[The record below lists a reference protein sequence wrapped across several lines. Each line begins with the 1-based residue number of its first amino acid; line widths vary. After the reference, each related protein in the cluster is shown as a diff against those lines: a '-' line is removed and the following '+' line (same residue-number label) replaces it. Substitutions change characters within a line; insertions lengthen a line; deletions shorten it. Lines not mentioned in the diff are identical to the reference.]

1 MYKRQVIRSAALKS
15 IYDYGSDELG
25 KYVWDTAKGGVRDEA
40 AIMVARKTGMDTLS
54 SKMAVSAA
62 VGRANAILAV
72 GKDLI
77 NYGTGFDDVCE
88 KIYLM
93 KYLQEIKQYA
103 VDALSL
109 IHI

>member
-1 MYKRQVIRSAALKS
+1 
-15 IYDYGSDELG
+15 
-25 KYVWDTAKGGVRDEA
+25 
-40 AIMVARKTGMDTLS
+40 
-54 SKMAVSAA
+54 MAVSAA
-62 VGRANAILAV
+62 VGRANVILAV

-103 VDALSL
+103 VDAFNDDKNNYNKYKSNT
-109 IHI
+109 